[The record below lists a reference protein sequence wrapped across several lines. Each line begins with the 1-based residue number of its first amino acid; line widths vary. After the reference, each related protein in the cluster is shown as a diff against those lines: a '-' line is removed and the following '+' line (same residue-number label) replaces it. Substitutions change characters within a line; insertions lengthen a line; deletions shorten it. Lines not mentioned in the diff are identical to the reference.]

1 MSFWMIAQIVFN
13 VVMLL
18 TVFVMWAKLKRPP
31 QEDPRMSRGLQ
42 LLQSK
47 IAVMESLS
55 DKTEA
60 QFNNINSLID
70 KKTEKLQK
78 IIIKSED
85 QMNRLDSAMA
95 KSMDVAEIFQ
105 DKIPHEDVIERKN
118 SVQLITA
125 ARMAHAGHSIEEIVD
140 KVKLP
145 KPQVEL
151 ICKVNKDD
159 LIFDQDSLPDWVQKM
174 EAEQLDFV
182 DPTPVATQS
191 FIGSD
196 HEIEDEA
203 EPWVSQEPSS
213 ELLAAPS
220 PIASEELDRIKKMG
234 EEFKSLCTSYDE
246 KQRKLDYEIE
256 NNLTKKMMD
265 NAEVATHKVM
275 ENVGHVSHKVAVNA
289 NAIRQKVASNAGVV
303 GQKVAANAGVVSQK
317 VAAQAGV
324 VGQKIVDK
332 AGVVLEASKENLKEV
347 AEKSKVKIKKV
358 RFPKIDSDQ
367 NDVF

>member
-1 MSFWMIAQIVFN
+1 MIVQIGFN
-13 VVMLL
+13 IVMLL
-18 TVFVMWAKLKRPP
+18 TVFVMWARLKRPP

-60 QFNNINSLID
+60 QFSNINSLID

-78 IIIKSED
+78 ILIKSED
-85 QMNRLDSAMA
+85 QMSRLDTAMT

-151 ICKVNKDD
+151 ICKVNKND
-159 LIFDQDSLPDWVQKM
+159 LIFDKDSLPEWVQKM
-174 EAEQLDFV
+174 ESEQLDFV
-182 DPTPVATQS
+182 
-191 FIGSD
+191 
-196 HEIEDEA
+196 EDEA
-203 EPWVSQEPSS
+203 QAHPEASNFEDEGEQWVAKSNTEVLSTPNTVVG
-213 ELLAAPS
+213 
-220 PIASEELDRIKKMG
+220 EELERIKKMG
-234 EEFKSLCTSYDE
+234 DEFKNLCTSYD
-246 KQRKLDYEIE
+246 QRQRQLDYEIE

-275 ENVGHVSHKVAVNA
+275 ENVGHIS
-289 NAIRQKVASNAGVV
+289 QKVATNASVVGHRVAENAGVV
-303 GQKVAANAGVVSQK
+303 GQKVASSAGAVGQK
-317 VAAQAGV
+317 VAARAGV

-332 AGVVLEASKENLKEV
+332 AGVVLEASKENLKDA

-358 RFPKIDSDQ
+358 KFPRIDSDQ
-367 NDVF
+367 KDIF

>member
-1 MSFWMIAQIVFN
+1 MSFWMTVQIVFN
-13 VVMLL
+13 IVMLL

-60 QFNNINSLID
+60 QFSNINSLID

-78 IIIKSED
+78 ILIKSED
-85 QMNRLDSAMA
+85 QMSRLDTAMT

-145 KPQVEL
+145 RPQVEL
-151 ICKVNKDD
+151 ICKVNKND
-159 LIFDQDSLPDWVQKM
+159 LIFDKDSLPGWVQKM
-174 EAEQLDFV
+174 ESEQLGFV
-182 DPTPVATQS
+182 ENEAPVHIQAETNNY
-191 FIGSD
+191 
-196 HEIEDEA
+196 EDES
-203 EPWVSQEPSS
+203 EQWVAKSNPEILSTPKSIVGS
-213 ELLAAPS
+213 EL
-220 PIASEELDRIKKMG
+220 ERIKKMG
-234 EEFKSLCTSYDE
+234 DEFKTLCSSYDE
-246 KQRKLDYEIE
+246 RQRQLDYEIE

-265 NAEVATHKVM
+265 NAEVATHKVI
-275 ENVGHVSHKVAVNA
+275 ENVGHISHKVATNASAVGHKVAENAGVVGHKVAA
-289 NAIRQKVASNAGVV
+289 NASVV
-303 GQKVAANAGVVSQK
+303 GQKVAAK
-317 VAAQAGV
+317 AGV

-332 AGVVLEASKENLKEV
+332 AGVVFEASKENIKDV

-358 RFPKIDSDQ
+358 KFPRIDSDQ
-367 NDVF
+367 KDIF